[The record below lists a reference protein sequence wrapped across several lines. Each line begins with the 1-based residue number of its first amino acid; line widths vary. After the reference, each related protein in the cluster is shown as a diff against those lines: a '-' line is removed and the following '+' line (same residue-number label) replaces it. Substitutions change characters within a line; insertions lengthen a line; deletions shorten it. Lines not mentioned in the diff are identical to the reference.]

1 MHVDFEM
8 SIVQDYLICYILK
21 GEKYNITIRAH
32 LSDLNER
39 NIFAVLSHETI
50 EYLLA
55 KLELETEHLLD
66 IHTLIGGNPD
76 WYDKVISD
84 KDWENNLDGL
94 PNLDL
99 KSS

>member
-1 MHVDFEM
+1 MQINLKM
-8 SIVQDYLICYILK
+8 SIVQDYLIFYFLE
-21 GEKYNITIRAH
+21 GEKYRITIRAH

-39 NIFAVLSHETI
+39 NIISILSHEAI

-55 KLELETEHLLD
+55 KLELETNNLLD
-66 IHTLIGGNPD
+66 IHTLIGGDPD
-76 WYDKVISD
+76 WYDKIISD